1 VPKTISSQPIKSSQ
15 ITDMSDMRDKT
26 TQDSKLSRQPLK
38 KKKSHSIESILA
50 IDRDKFCPGSKY
62 GNKLQELAPSF

>member
-1 VPKTISSQPIKSSQ
+1 
-15 ITDMSDMRDKT
+15 MRDKT
-26 TQDSKLSRQPLK
+26 TQDSRLSRQPL

-50 IDRDKFCPGSKY
+50 IDGDKFCPGSKY